1 MFIGRAFLPTDGAVP
16 YTGRCLSIVVAMII
30 PLEQLSQTAVDNLI
44 ENYCTQAGWS
54 DSGGEGVADACE
66 QVMQALRDKKLLII
80 WSMEKEEAYI
90 QNAAQH
96 YKALSHTGD
105 A

>member
-1 MFIGRAFLPTDGAVP
+1 
-16 YTGRCLSIVVAMII
+16 MII
-30 PLEQLSQTAVDNLI
+30 PLEELSRTAVDNLI

-54 DSGGEGVADACE
+54 DSGGEGVAEACDE
-66 QVMQALRDKKLLII
+66 VWQALKEKKLLII

-96 YKALSHTGD
+96 YKTMGNRGAC
-105 A
+105 